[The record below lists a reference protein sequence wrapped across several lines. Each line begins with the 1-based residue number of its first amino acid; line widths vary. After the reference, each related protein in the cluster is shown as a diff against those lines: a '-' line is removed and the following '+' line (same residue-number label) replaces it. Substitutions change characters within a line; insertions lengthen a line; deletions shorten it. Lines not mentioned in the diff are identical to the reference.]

1 MARSN
6 LGEEGELDLP
16 KVPSITPTIDELK
29 ITLKSYRDKIPELSK
44 LTDKRLEE
52 ILDKLYQNSY
62 NADGGAKLKIDLD
75 NLLDE
80 IVEEIYSDSD

>member
-1 MARSN
+1 MN
-6 LGEEGELDLP
+6 LQDQAVSVDLPLP
-16 KVPSITPTIDELK
+16 KVPTITPTIDELK
-29 ITLKSYRDKIPELSK
+29 ITLKKYRDKIPELSK

-62 NADGGAKLKIDLD
+62 NADGGAQLKIDLD

-80 IVEEIYSDSD
+80 IVEEIYAGND